1 MTKESL
7 KKQENM
13 SDSLFELNTLILD
26 LRSKLSKSLQE
37 VLQLRKDLDLE
48 KEEHQLT
55 QLKYESIKQ
64 NLDIVLRHP
73 SRLFSLELPH
83 FRLQH
88 TFLLE
93 SACHKLLSQ

>member
-37 VLQLRKDLDLE
+37 VLKLRKDLDLE

-55 QLKYESIKQ
+55 QLKYESMKN
-64 NLDIVLRHP
+64 NLDKLMTDK
-73 SRLFSLELPH
+73 LN
-83 FRLQH
+83 
-88 TFLLE
+88 
-93 SACHKLLSQ
+93 SARGAVEEMQK

>member
-7 KKQENM
+7 N
-13 SDSLFELNTLILD
+13 DSLFELNRIILD

-55 QLKYESIKQ
+55 QLKYESMKN
-64 NLDIVLRHP
+64 NLNNLISDKLNTARDA
-73 SRLFSLELPH
+73 LEEM
-83 FRLQH
+83 Q
-88 TFLLE
+88 
-93 SACHKLLSQ
+93 K

>member
-7 KKQENM
+7 N
-13 SDSLFELNTLILD
+13 DSLFELNTLILD

-55 QLKYESIKQ
+55 ELKYQSMKDMLTDKLDNKINAARGAIKEVI
-64 NLDIVLRHP
+64 DDGTKR
-73 SRLFSLELPH
+73 
-83 FRLQH
+83 
-88 TFLLE
+88 
-93 SACHKLLSQ
+93 

>member
-7 KKQENM
+7 N
-13 SDSLFELNTLILD
+13 DSLFELNTLILD

-55 QLKYESIKQ
+55 VLKYNKLKDAIT
-64 NLDIVLRHP
+64 
-73 SRLFSLELPH
+73 LEIDN
-83 FRLQH
+83 
-88 TFLLE
+88 
-93 SACHKLLSQ
+93 KLNKARGAIEEIQK

>member
-37 VLQLRKDLDLE
+37 VLKLRKDLDLE

-55 QLKYESIKQ
+55 QLKYESMRD
-64 NLDIVLRHP
+64 NLDKLMTDK
-73 SRLFSLELPH
+73 LN
-83 FRLQH
+83 
-88 TFLLE
+88 
-93 SACHKLLSQ
+93 SARGAVEEMQK

>member
-37 VLQLRKDLDLE
+37 VLKLRKDLDLE

-55 QLKYESIKQ
+55 VLKYNKLKDAIT
-64 NLDIVLRHP
+64 
-73 SRLFSLELPH
+73 LEIDN
-83 FRLQH
+83 
-88 TFLLE
+88 
-93 SACHKLLSQ
+93 KLNKARGAVEEIQK

>member
-7 KKQENM
+7 N
-13 SDSLFELNTLILD
+13 DSLFELNKLILD

-55 QLKYESIKQ
+55 VLKYNKLKDAIT
-64 NLDIVLRHP
+64 
-73 SRLFSLELPH
+73 LEIDN
-83 FRLQH
+83 
-88 TFLLE
+88 
-93 SACHKLLSQ
+93 KLNKARGAVEEIQK